1 MPKSLNVGF
10 LMTPGMLTTGTAY
23 PYEMW
28 VAALDHS
35 RARRLPT
42 TGSLSLIGVS
52 DDKVTGQLPLRA
64 DCFLADCHSLDVL
77 YLPALWRNP
86 KIVLR
91 SVEKEFLPWIKT
103 LAGAGTKIAAVGTGV
118 CLLAASGLLNNRPA
132 TTHWYYFEQFKRSYP
147 EVDLKSE
154 FFITQSDSLYCA
166 ASINSLAD
174 VTVHLIELLVGLEP
188 ALHVERNFSHEIRRG
203 YKNQRFSVGGDAPS
217 TDEVV
222 AEALAWITENVGS
235 NQSISFLADKL
246 GVSRRT
252 LDRRFKI
259 ATGTSVRAYWQK
271 NKMRLA
277 QELLGESDLPIGE
290 VAWRVGYQDGGYFS
304 YLFRREMSVTPHE
317 YRKTVRAK
325 LFNESS

>member
-1 MPKSLNVGF
+1 M
-10 LMTPGMLTTGTAY
+10 
-23 PYEMW
+23 
-28 VAALDHS
+28 
-35 RARRLPT
+35 
-42 TGSLSLIGVS
+42 
-52 DDKVTGQLPLRA
+52 
-64 DCFLADCHSLDVL
+64 
-77 YLPALWRNP
+77 
-86 KIVLR
+86 
-91 SVEKEFLPWIKT
+91 
-103 LAGAGTKIAAVGTGV
+103 
-118 CLLAASGLLNNRPA
+118 
-132 TTHWYYFEQFKRSYP
+132 
-147 EVDLKSE
+147 DLKSE

-174 VTVHLIELLVGLEP
+174 VTVHLIELLLGLES

-235 NQSISFLADKL
+235 NKSIGYLADKL

-252 LDRRFKI
+252 LDRRFKT

-277 QELLGESDLPIGE
+277 QELLGETDLPVGE

>member
-1 MPKSLNVGF
+1 M
-10 LMTPGMLTTGTAY
+10 
-23 PYEMW
+23 
-28 VAALDHS
+28 
-35 RARRLPT
+35 
-42 TGSLSLIGVS
+42 
-52 DDKVTGQLPLRA
+52 
-64 DCFLADCHSLDVL
+64 
-77 YLPALWRNP
+77 
-86 KIVLR
+86 
-91 SVEKEFLPWIKT
+91 
-103 LAGAGTKIAAVGTGV
+103 
-118 CLLAASGLLNNRPA
+118 
-132 TTHWYYFEQFKRSYP
+132 
-147 EVDLKSE
+147 DLKSE

-203 YKNQRFSVGGDAPS
+203 YKNQRFAVGGDSPS

-235 NQSISFLADKL
+235 NQSISYLANKL

-252 LDRRFKI
+252 LDRRFKT
-259 ATGTSVRAYWQK
+259 ATGTSVRVYWQK